1 MAQNG
6 TPLPETTVVCTVRLT
21 NNNNSCF
28 VKITNK
34 KTHTFSVSNHQHS
47 VVDHPGAAENLQRV
61 RNTLSVEL
69 QFDKGNKNVM
79 TTVLRISCWFSY
91 YWSGWW
97 WQWWWSNDETQTC
110 MAKAFR
116 ATETGPFSASQAA
129 ISVKKANNETV
140 FIIPFHWTNAYT
152 SQKPKKNSNHPRNLH
167 FPLRQLN
174 TLTLLV
180 FGQLHGGVDVGGH
193 LAGAEAAVLLAAVV
207 GVVALWLQ
215 TTWAN
220 TGSVNKGGWN
230 LSAGSVLQRCA
241 DASAGLMT
249 GCFFFVLFFIIWTS
263 LLTELLYG
271 FVGIW
276 RQPSFARLIESVA
289 VDELWR
295 NKSIES
301 NHTLVSIR
309 SCEQRWVCWGEQLPR
324 CFITLFRQGQQRS
337 VFQKPL
343 SLDVA
348 RHREGPARPT
358 HALARHKHTVNTKNY
373 W

>member
-1 MAQNG
+1 
-6 TPLPETTVVCTVRLT
+6 
-21 NNNNSCF
+21 
-28 VKITNK
+28 
-34 KTHTFSVSNHQHS
+34 
-47 VVDHPGAAENLQRV
+47 
-61 RNTLSVEL
+61 
-69 QFDKGNKNVM
+69 M
-79 TTVLRISCWFSY
+79 TTVLRISKCVDSVIT
-91 YWSGWW
+91 GVDDDD
-97 WQWWWSNDETQTC
+97 NDDAQTC

-140 FIIPFHWTNAYT
+140 FIKTFHWTNAYT
-152 SQKPKKNSNHPRNLH
+152 SQKNTKKNSNHSRNFD

-180 FGQLHGGVDVGGH
+180 CGQLHGGVDVGGH

-215 TTWAN
+215 STWAN

-249 GCFFFVLFFIIWTS
+249 GLFFVLFFIIWTS

-271 FVGIW
+271 FISIW

-301 NHTLVSIR
+301 NHTFVSIC
-309 SCEQRWVCWGEQLPR
+309 SCEQRWVCRGEQLPR

-337 VFQKPL
+337 IFQKPL

-348 RHREGPARPT
+348 CHREGPARPT
-358 HALARHKHTVNTKNY
+358 HALQDTNTQ
-373 W
+373 

>member
-1 MAQNG
+1 MLWPQCWEYQSVLIQSLLEWMMMTMMMHRPAWQRRSG
-6 TPLPETTVVCTVRLT
+6 RQRLVRSQPAKQQFLWRKPIMRQSSSKLFT
-21 NNNNSCF
+21 EQMH
-28 VKITNK
+28 IPAK
-34 KTHTFSVSNHQHS
+34 K
-47 VVDHPGAAENLQRV
+47 
-61 RNTLSVEL
+61 
-69 QFDKGNKNVM
+69 
-79 TTVLRISCWFSY
+79 
-91 YWSGWW
+91 
-97 WQWWWSNDETQTC
+97 
-110 MAKAFR
+110 
-116 ATETGPFSASQAA
+116 
-129 ISVKKANNETV
+129 
-140 FIIPFHWTNAYT
+140 
-152 SQKPKKNSNHPRNLH
+152 KKNSNHSRNFD

-174 TLTLLV
+174 TLTLLIC
-180 FGQLHGGVDVGGH
+180 GQLHGGVDVGGH

-215 TTWAN
+215 STWAN

-249 GCFFFVLFFIIWTS
+249 GLFFVLFFIIWTS

-271 FVGIW
+271 FISIW

-301 NHTLVSIR
+301 NHTFVSIC
-309 SCEQRWVCWGEQLPR
+309 SCEQRWVCRGEQLPR

-337 VFQKPL
+337 IFQKPL

-348 RHREGPARPT
+348 CHREGPARPT
-358 HALARHKHTVNTKNY
+358 HALQDTNTQ
-373 W
+373 